1 MRHSKFQKNLLELIV
16 INNLSSALKILF
28 LQQQW
33 KIAVSEQVLLMTKF
47 LVTFLKKGRER
58 VTAI

>member
-16 INNLSSALKILF
+16 INNLSSALKVLF

-33 KIAVSEQVLLMTKF
+33 KIVVSEQVLLMTTF
-47 LVTFLKKGRER
+47 SLRDVVTHFLKK
-58 VTAI
+58 